1 MALISDI
8 KQHINAV
15 METMGW
21 PEDAFIPIA
30 NDENRRLMQRIEEQI
45 AAKNM
50 KTEHRAQLDERVQL
64 LRDHHQNTSAGI
76 IQNLV
81 RSIYI

>member
-8 KQHINAV
+8 KQHINSV

-45 AAKNM
+45 DAKNM
-50 KTEHRAQLDERVQL
+50 KTEHRAQLDERVKL
-64 LRDHHQNTSAGI
+64 LRDHHENTSAGI